1 MRLRLLGPL
10 EVLDPRGIPIVVSG
24 QKRRALLA
32 ALVVRAGRVVPVDR
46 LVEELWGNTP
56 PTNNA
61 LQAHI
66 GRLRK
71 ALESAS
77 GEADRIETRP
87 PGYSLILRPGE
98 ADTVEFTA
106 AVAAARTAADPV
118 PLLRSALSLWR
129 GPALAGCVLG
139 DICATE
145 AAVLEETR
153 LNALESLYDS
163 SLRTGRHRE
172 VVGELEASV
181 LAHPLRERFCEQLI
195 VALCRCDRR
204 AEAVEVYD
212 RARRRL
218 ITELGVE
225 PGPALQRAT
234 QVPAATP

>member
-10 EVLDPRGIPIVVSG
+10 EVLDPQGMPIVVSG

-32 ALVVRAGRVVPVDR
+32 TLVVRAGRVVSTGR
-46 LVEELWGNTP
+46 LAEELWGRTP

-61 LQAHI
+61 LQAHV
-66 GRLRK
+66 GRLRN
-71 ALESAS
+71 AL
-77 GEADRIETRP
+77 GADRIQTRA
-87 PGYSLILRPGE
+87 PGYSLVLGPNE
-98 ADTVEFTA
+98 ADTVEFTT

-139 DICATE
+139 DICAT
-145 AAVLEETR
+145 AAAALEETR
-153 LNALESLYDS
+153 LNALESLYDA

-172 VVGELEASV
+172 VVGELAASV
-181 LAHPLRERFCEQLI
+181 EEHPLRERFCEQLI

-204 AEAVEVYD
+204 TDAVEVYD

-218 ITELGVE
+218 VTELGVE
-225 PGPALQRAT
+225 PGPTLRARAQAIHT
-234 QVPAATP
+234 S